1 MYDVALKVLKE
12 LNDNGY
18 KAYIVGG
25 YVRDVLLDIESN
37 DIDITTNAT
46 PKQIMELFNDS
57 CLPNEDYGSVIIE
70 KKGYRFE
77 ITTFRKEIG
86 YNDNR
91 HPAEVKYIDE
101 LYPDLLRRDF
111 VINTICM
118 DSNGDIV
125 DYLNG
130 REDLENKV
138 IRTVDDAYKSF
149 SDDALR
155 ILRAIRFATILDFKL
170 SDEVVDASKKTKNLV
185 RNLSYYRK
193 KSELDKIF
201 TSSNRKLGV
210 SLLLE
215 FGLDEVLELPN
226 LSKILDTNTTS
237 LIGVW
242 SILDVV
248 DKYPFNKNESS
259 LIKDISKAIPLNNLD
274 PMALYKYGL
283 YVNSVAS
290 EIKGYDIKNVTES
303 YNNLVIK
310 CRKDIDVTSDDII
323 KILHKEPGK
332 FITEIYDDIEREILY
347 RRLKNEKEDICNY
360 IEKFVH
366 ICYTLKDK
374 KTYIFCSPI
383 LYEFI

>member
-91 HPAEVKYIDE
+91 HPTKVKYIDE

-170 SDEVVDASKKTKNLV
+170 SDEVVDAIKKTKDLV

-360 IEKFVH
+360 I
-366 ICYTLKDK
+366 LGN
-374 KTYIFCSPI
+374 
-383 LYEFI
+383 YE

>member
-91 HPAEVKYIDE
+91 HPTEVKYIDE

-170 SDEVVDASKKTKNLV
+170 SDEVVDAIKKTKNLV

-215 FGLDEVLELPN
+215 FGFDEVLELPN

-360 IEKFVH
+360 I
-366 ICYTLKDK
+366 LGN
-374 KTYIFCSPI
+374 
-383 LYEFI
+383 YE

>member
-1 MYDVALKVLKE
+1 MYDVALKLLKE

-91 HPAEVKYIDE
+91 HPTKVKYIDE

-170 SDEVVDASKKTKNLV
+170 SDEVVDAIKKTKDLV

-360 IEKFVH
+360 I
-366 ICYTLKDK
+366 LGN
-374 KTYIFCSPI
+374 
-383 LYEFI
+383 YE

>member
-91 HPAEVKYIDE
+91 HPTEVKYIDE

-149 SDDALR
+149 FDDALR

-170 SDEVVDASKKTKNLV
+170 SDEVVDAIKKTKDLV

-360 IEKFVH
+360 I
-366 ICYTLKDK
+366 LGN
-374 KTYIFCSPI
+374 
-383 LYEFI
+383 YE

>member
-91 HPAEVKYIDE
+91 NPTEVKYIDE

-170 SDEVVDASKKTKNLV
+170 SDEVVDAIKKTKNLV

-215 FGLDEVLELPN
+215 FGFDEVLELPN

-360 IEKFVH
+360 I
-366 ICYTLKDK
+366 LGN
-374 KTYIFCSPI
+374 
-383 LYEFI
+383 YE

>member
-91 HPAEVKYIDE
+91 HPTEVKYIDE

-170 SDEVVDASKKTKNLV
+170 SDEVVDAIKKTKDLV
-185 RNLSYYRK
+185 RNISYYRK

-215 FGLDEVLELPN
+215 FGFDEVLELPN

-360 IEKFVH
+360 I
-366 ICYTLKDK
+366 LGN
-374 KTYIFCSPI
+374 
-383 LYEFI
+383 YE

>member
-91 HPAEVKYIDE
+91 HPTKVKYIDE

-170 SDEVVDASKKTKNLV
+170 SDEVVDAIKKTKNLV

-215 FGLDEVLELPN
+215 FGFDEVLELPN

-360 IEKFVH
+360 I
-366 ICYTLKDK
+366 LGN
-374 KTYIFCSPI
+374 
-383 LYEFI
+383 YE

>member
-91 HPAEVKYIDE
+91 HPTEVKYIDE

-170 SDEVVDASKKTKNLV
+170 SDEVVDAIKKTKNLV

-226 LSKILDTNTTS
+226 LSKILETNTTS

-290 EIKGYDIKNVTES
+290 EIKGYDIKNYPTAYQNYKSEISLPIYPQMTDEMTDFVIETVKKA
-303 YNNLVIK
+303 YNK
-310 CRKDIDVTSDDII
+310 II
-323 KILHKEPGK
+323 
-332 FITEIYDDIEREILY
+332 
-347 RRLKNEKEDICNY
+347 N
-360 IEKFVH
+360 
-366 ICYTLKDK
+366 K
-374 KTYIFCSPI
+374 K
-383 LYEFI
+383 

>member
-91 HPAEVKYIDE
+91 HPTKVKYIDE

-170 SDEVVDASKKTKNLV
+170 SDEVVDAIKKTKDLV

-360 IEKFVH
+360 ILVN
-366 ICYTLKDK
+366 
-374 KTYIFCSPI
+374 
-383 LYEFI
+383 YE

>member
-91 HPAEVKYIDE
+91 HPTKVKYIDE

-170 SDEVVDASKKTKNLV
+170 SDEVVDAIKKTKNLV

-360 IEKFVH
+360 I
-366 ICYTLKDK
+366 LGN
-374 KTYIFCSPI
+374 
-383 LYEFI
+383 YE

>member
-91 HPAEVKYIDE
+91 HPTEVKYIDE

-170 SDEVVDASKKTKNLV
+170 SDEVVAAIKKTKDLV

-215 FGLDEVLELPN
+215 FGFDEVLELPN

-360 IEKFVH
+360 I
-366 ICYTLKDK
+366 LGN
-374 KTYIFCSPI
+374 
-383 LYEFI
+383 YE

>member
-91 HPAEVKYIDE
+91 HPTEVKYIDE

-170 SDEVVDASKKTKNLV
+170 SDEVVDAIKKTKNLV

-360 IEKFVH
+360 I
-366 ICYTLKDK
+366 LGN
-374 KTYIFCSPI
+374 
-383 LYEFI
+383 YE

>member
-1 MYDVALKVLKE
+1 
-12 LNDNGY
+12 
-18 KAYIVGG
+18 
-25 YVRDVLLDIESN
+25 
-37 DIDITTNAT
+37 
-46 PKQIMELFNDS
+46 MELFNDS

-91 HPAEVKYIDE
+91 HPTEVKYIDE

-138 IRTVDDAYKSF
+138 IRTVDDAYNSF

-170 SDEVVDASKKTKNLV
+170 SDEVVDAIKKTKNLV

-323 KILHKEPGK
+323 KILHKAPGK

-360 IEKFVH
+360 I
-366 ICYTLKDK
+366 LGN
-374 KTYIFCSPI
+374 
-383 LYEFI
+383 YE

>member
-91 HPAEVKYIDE
+91 HPTKVKYIDE

-170 SDEVVDASKKTKNLV
+170 SDEVVDAIKKTKNLV

-226 LSKILDTNTTS
+226 LSKTLDTNTTS

-360 IEKFVH
+360 I
-366 ICYTLKDK
+366 LGN
-374 KTYIFCSPI
+374 
-383 LYEFI
+383 YE

>member
-91 HPAEVKYIDE
+91 HPFEVKYIDE

-170 SDEVVDASKKTKNLV
+170 SDEVVDAIKKTKDLV

-226 LSKILDTNTTS
+226 LSKILETNTTS

-259 LIKDISKAIPLNNLD
+259 LIKDISKVIPLNNLD

-360 IEKFVH
+360 I
-366 ICYTLKDK
+366 LGN
-374 KTYIFCSPI
+374 
-383 LYEFI
+383 YE

>member
-12 LNDNGY
+12 LNNNGY

-91 HPAEVKYIDE
+91 HPTKVKYIDE

-170 SDEVVDASKKTKNLV
+170 SDEVVDAIKKTKDLV

-360 IEKFVH
+360 I
-366 ICYTLKDK
+366 LGN
-374 KTYIFCSPI
+374 
-383 LYEFI
+383 YE

>member
-91 HPAEVKYIDE
+91 HPTEVKYIDE

-170 SDEVVDASKKTKNLV
+170 SDEVVDAIKKTKNLV

-226 LSKILDTNTTS
+226 LSKILETNTTS

-360 IEKFVH
+360 I
-366 ICYTLKDK
+366 LGN
-374 KTYIFCSPI
+374 
-383 LYEFI
+383 YE

>member
-91 HPAEVKYIDE
+91 HPTKVKYIDE
-101 LYPDLLRRDF
+101 LYPDLLRRDV

-118 DSNGDIV
+118 DSNGDIG

-170 SDEVVDASKKTKNLV
+170 SDEVVDAIKKTKNLV

-347 RRLKNEKEDICNY
+347 RRLKNE
-360 IEKFVH
+360 
-366 ICYTLKDK
+366 
-374 KTYIFCSPI
+374 
-383 LYEFI
+383 

>member
-91 HPAEVKYIDE
+91 HPTEVKYIDE

-170 SDEVVDASKKTKNLV
+170 SDEVVDAIKKTKDLV

-226 LSKILDTNTTS
+226 LSKILETNTTS

-290 EIKGYDIKNVTES
+290 EIKGYDIKNVAES

-332 FITEIYDDIEREILY
+332 FIADIYDDIEREILY

-360 IEKFVH
+360 I
-366 ICYTLKDK
+366 LDN
-374 KTYIFCSPI
+374 
-383 LYEFI
+383 YE

>member
-91 HPAEVKYIDE
+91 HPTEVKYIDE

-170 SDEVVDASKKTKNLV
+170 SDEVVDAIKKTKDLV

-360 IEKFVH
+360 I
-366 ICYTLKDK
+366 LGN
-374 KTYIFCSPI
+374 
-383 LYEFI
+383 YE